1 MKKDV
6 ATFVSKCLICQQV
19 KAEHQKPSG
28 LLQPLRIPQWKWDD
42 ITMDFIVGLPKT
54 ARQHDTIW
62 VIVDRLTKVSHF
74 LPIRQNQSIEALAQ
88 LYVEEIV
95 KLHGIP
101 RTIVSDRDPRFT
113 SKVWKQIQA
122 ELGTELKFSSAFH
135 PQTDGQ
141 SERTIQ
147 TVEDMLRACSLS
159 WKSQWDK
166 HLPLVEFSYNNS
178 YHASIRMAPFE
189 ALYGRPCRSPLHWQ
203 ELGDS
208 KLIESDLIQECTD
221 KIKVIQENMKVA
233 QQRQK
238 QYADKRRKVLEF
250 DDGDHVFLK
259 VSPTKG
265 VFRFGKRGKLKPR
278 YIGPFQINSRVGR
291 AAYQLALP
299 PELAG
304 VHDVFHVSLLRKYV
318 HDPSHVIDHHPL
330 KIHQDLSYEE
340 EPIQVVDFKTKQLRN
355 KVIPLVKVLWRHGS
369 KEECTWESEQ
379 DMRAKY
385 PDLFR

>member
-1 MKKDV
+1 M
-6 ATFVSKCLICQQV
+6 
-19 KAEHQKPSG
+19 
-28 LLQPLRIPQWKWDD
+28 
-42 ITMDFIVGLPKT
+42 
-54 ARQHDTIW
+54 
-62 VIVDRLTKVSHF
+62 IVDRLTKVSHF
-74 LPIRQNQSIEALAQ
+74 LPIRQNQSIEALAH

-113 SKVWKQIQA
+113 SRVWKQIQA

-299 PELAG
+299 PELAR

-369 KEECTWESEQ
+369 MEECTWESEQ